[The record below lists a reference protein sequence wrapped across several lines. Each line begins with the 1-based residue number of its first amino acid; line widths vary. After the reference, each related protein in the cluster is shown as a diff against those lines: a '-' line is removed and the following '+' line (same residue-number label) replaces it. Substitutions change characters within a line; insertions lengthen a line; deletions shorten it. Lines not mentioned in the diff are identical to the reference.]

1 MFVGAAMKDLKS
13 VVQPT
18 LVAIVRHYTMV
29 AIVQQ
34 AGKYFTSSWVNIGEP
49 KLLLNNSGHRI
60 TLSVKS
66 ESKYLQPQ
74 SLGLGP
80 NPEK

>member
-34 AGKYFTSSWVNIGEP
+34 AGKYFTSS
-49 KLLLNNSGHRI
+49 
-60 TLSVKS
+60 
-66 ESKYLQPQ
+66 
-74 SLGLGP
+74 
-80 NPEK
+80 

>member
-34 AGKYFTSSWVNIGEP
+34 AGKYTSLAVELILE
-49 KLLLNNSGHRI
+49 NS
-60 TLSVKS
+60 SCS
-66 ESKYLQPQ
+66 
-74 SLGLGP
+74 
-80 NPEK
+80 